1 MAESRLNLEEE
12 VSSPDLFSDSDP
24 GLNVPN
30 ILPSEEESVF
40 NEPEPS
46 TATPEWKG
54 VSLDEIYKG
63 RGPFDFQE
71 LPHIHSSATH
81 TVLFAVSCL
90 FFQKLC
96 IYLILYNIIIKFCF
110 HLILVTPIGSWS
122 SKTSSTISRRQMESR
137 IRTNAAFCS

>member
-1 MAESRLNLEEE
+1 MSENRLNLEEE

-24 GLNVPN
+24 GLSVSN
-30 ILPSEEESVF
+30 ILTSEEEPVF

-46 TATPEWKG
+46 NVLPEWKG

-81 TVLFAVSCL
+81 TVLFAVS
-90 FFQKLC
+90 
-96 IYLILYNIIIKFCF
+96 
-110 HLILVTPIGSWS
+110 
-122 SKTSSTISRRQMESR
+122 
-137 IRTNAAFCS
+137 